1 MLDKILRFFIAA
13 IMAFAGGALM
23 QLASPVLTR
32 FISTEILKMDMGI
45 FKMTLATL
53 VCVLIGAI
61 LGVVVGLLIAPYFI
75 RKNMLYFSLF

>member
-32 FISTEILKMDMGI
+32 FISTEILKMDMPTYAGQ
-45 FKMTLATL
+45 LRE
-53 VCVLIGAI
+53 
-61 LGVVVGLLIAPYFI
+61 LLISTAVPQ
-75 RKNMLYFSLF
+75 RKQR